1 MRETLKSYCQRTS
14 SESLL
19 GQWDIQRNY
28 PMTPDTVSYG
38 SKQKAW
44 WRCEKGHRWQAQ
56 IKSRAAG
63 CGCPF
68 CVNRQIQ
75 PEENSLAHK
84 YPLLAAQW
92 HPTKNGPLTPEN
104 LSPGTRRKVW
114 WRCEHGHEWQ
124 AAVNSRTS
132 GGCGCP
138 VCAGRKVIPGEN
150 DFASRFP
157 SLAAQWHPI
166 KNGDLT
172 PEQVAPGANR
182 KVWWR
187 CELGHDYQAA
197 VAARTINGSGCPYC
211 AGKKVLPGFNDL
223 ASRKPLLA
231 KQWHPALNG
240 GLTPEMVTCGS
251 HRKVWWQ
258 CPEGHVW
265 RSVVYSR
272 AGPKQC
278 GCPVCAGTGGRRQ
291 RTRLT
296 AWLTTPL
303 AGPTEN

>member
-1 MRETLKSYCQRTS
+1 MRETLKSYCQRTN

-19 GQWDIQRNY
+19 GQWDIQRNH

-44 WRCEKGHRWQAQ
+44 WRCEKGHHWQAQ

-92 HPTKNGPLTPEN
+92 HPTKNGPLTPE
-104 LSPGTRRKVW
+104 SIPPGTRRKVW
-114 WRCEHGHEWQ
+114 WQCERGHEWQ
-124 AAVNSRTS
+124 ASINSRTS

-157 SLAAQWHPI
+157 DLAAQWHPV

-172 PEQVAPGANR
+172 PQQVAPGANR

-187 CELGHDYQAA
+187 CEKGHDYQAA

-223 ASRKPLLA
+223 ASREPLLA
-231 KQWHPALNG
+231 KQWHPTLNG
-240 GLTPEMVTCGS
+240 SLTPQMVTCGS

-258 CPEGHVW
+258 CPDGHVW
-265 RSVVYSR
+265 KSVVYSR

-278 GCPVCAGTGGRRQ
+278 GCPVCAGKSSDYASVRGKEVV
-291 RTRLT
+291 RT
-296 AWLTTPL
+296 
-303 AGPTEN
+303 